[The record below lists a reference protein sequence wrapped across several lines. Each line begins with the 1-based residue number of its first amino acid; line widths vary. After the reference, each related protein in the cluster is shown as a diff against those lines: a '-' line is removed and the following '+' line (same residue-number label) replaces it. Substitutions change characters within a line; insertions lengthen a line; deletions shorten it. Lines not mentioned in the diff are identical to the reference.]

1 MSKIIGFGEC
11 SKYYLYIL
19 ITVAIKWI
27 KDSIFGFSFIER
39 TNQINLQIIDPPSLF
54 SKHNL
59 IQNTF
64 KYIGFIIGGLIFNKI
79 KAIKTARQKRE
90 TININEE
97 IRQIQKIKLN
107 YTIRAFDEHKYIKV
121 IIIALIICVHFELTK
136 ILYLMNLSSFDFWTI
151 DLIFIMIFMHKYFKK
166 DLYTYQKISLY
177 FIIITNT
184 ILLIISTFLHET
196 KDVNKNS
203 YNLLEEMAGHW
214 LYFIPALLGFI
225 LLSGIIS
232 FARVKIKLLIEIKFI
247 SVYTIIIYIGICGF
261 ILTLIELAFSE
272 SFECNLNE
280 MSEIFK
286 PLCLVNDTNNI
297 SYYDEVVSFFDNINS
312 SNAYT
317 EILLIIFFPLVCFIE
332 IMFELLI
339 IFHLDPF
346 FILIKDNL
354 YYFLVRI
361 IFIFFNINNNIENYL
376 TERFYLLESAEI
388 LALIGTCVYL
398 QMIELR
404 IYQLDK
410 NLNKNIIEREI
421 QERKIKLFNMSGSS
435 GSDYF
440 NIEEEQQ
447 LDLTK
452 SSIYT

>member
-1 MSKIIGFGEC
+1 MSKIIGFGVC

-19 ITVAIKWI
+19 ITVLIKWI

-54 SKHNL
+54 SQHNL

-107 YTIRAFDEHKYIKV
+107 YTIRAFDEHKYIEV

-166 DLYTYQKISLY
+166 DLYNYQKFSLY

-184 ILLIISTFLHET
+184 ILLIISTFLYET

-203 YNLLEEMAGHW
+203 YNLLEEMTGHW
-214 LYFIPALLGFI
+214 LYFILALIGFI
-225 LLSGIIS
+225 SLSFIIS
-232 FARVKIKLLIEIKFI
+232 YARVKIKLLIEIKFI

-312 SNAYT
+312 SNAHT

-398 QMIELR
+398 QIIELR

>member
-1 MSKIIGFGEC
+1 MSKIIGFGVC

-64 KYIGFIIGGLIFNKI
+64 KYFGFIIGGLIFNKI

-107 YTIRAFDEHKYIKV
+107 YTIRAFDEHKYIEV

-151 DLIFIMIFMHKYFKK
+151 DLVFIMIFMHKYFKK

-184 ILLIISTFLHET
+184 ILLLISTFLHET

-297 SYYDEVVSFFDNINS
+297 SYYDEVVLFFDNINS

-398 QMIELR
+398 QIIELR

-421 QERKIKLFNMSGSS
+421 QERKIKLFNIYGSS
-435 GSDYF
+435 GSDYY

-452 SSIYT
+452 SSVYV

>member
-1 MSKIIGFGEC
+1 MSKIIGFGVC

-19 ITVAIKWI
+19 ITVVIKWI

-54 SKHNL
+54 SQHNL

-107 YTIRAFDEHKYIKV
+107 YTIRAFDEHKYIEV

-151 DLIFIMIFMHKYFKK
+151 DLVFIMIFMHKYFKK

-297 SYYDEVVSFFDNINS
+297 SYYDEVVLFFDNINS

-398 QMIELR
+398 QIIELR

>member
-1 MSKIIGFGEC
+1 MSKIIGFGVC

-19 ITVAIKWI
+19 ITVVIKWI

-151 DLIFIMIFMHKYFKK
+151 DLVFIMIFMHKYFKK
-166 DLYTYQKISLY
+166 DLYNYQKFSLY

-184 ILLIISTFLHET
+184 ILLIISTFLYET

-203 YNLLEEMAGHW
+203 YNLLEEMTGHW
-214 LYFIPALLGFI
+214 LYFILALIGFI
-225 LLSGIIS
+225 SLSFIIS
-232 FARVKIKLLIEIKFI
+232 YARVKIKLLIEIKFI

-312 SNAYT
+312 SNAIK
-317 EILLIIFFPLVCFIE
+317 EILLIIFFPLVCFFE

-361 IFIFFNINNNIENYL
+361 IFIFFNINNNLENYL
-376 TERFYLLESAEI
+376 TERFFILEFAEI
-388 LALIGTCVYL
+388 LALLGTCVYL
-398 QMIELR
+398 QIIELR
-404 IYQLDK
+404 ICQLDK

-421 QERKIKLFNMSGSS
+421 EERRIKLFNMSGSS
-435 GSDYF
+435 GTDYY

-452 SSIYT
+452 SSIYV

>member
-1 MSKIIGFGEC
+1 MSKIIGFGVC

-19 ITVAIKWI
+19 ITIVIKWI

-54 SKHNL
+54 SQHNL

-107 YTIRAFDEHKYIKV
+107 YTIRAFDEHKYIEV

-166 DLYTYQKISLY
+166 DLYNYQKFSLY

-184 ILLIISTFLHET
+184 ILLIISTFLYET

-203 YNLLEEMAGHW
+203 YNLLEEMTGHW
-214 LYFIPALLGFI
+214 LYFILALIGFI
-225 LLSGIIS
+225 SLSFIIS
-232 FARVKIKLLIEIKFI
+232 YARVKIKLLIEIKFI

-312 SNAYT
+312 SNAHT

-398 QMIELR
+398 QIIELR
-404 IYQLDK
+404 ICQLDK

-421 QERKIKLFNMSGSS
+421 EERRIKLFNMSGSS
-435 GSDYF
+435 GTDYY

-452 SSIYT
+452 SSIYV